1 MDNAGCMCEC
11 SSWCRVDMTPEQFK
25 AKHHM
30 LCPHYNDTIRVVKIT
45 HDGNSC
51 IDADISNSLR
61 SLEDG
66 DNYSYQVELMD
77 MLKREYEALPE
88 FTGF

>member
-1 MDNAGCMCEC
+1 MNTTECEC
-11 SSWCRVDMTPEQFK
+11 SGWCRVDMTPEQFK
-25 AKHHM
+25 AKHHVH
-30 LCPHYNDTIRVVKIT
+30 CQHYNDTIRVVKIT

-51 IDADISNSLR
+51 IDADIPNALR

-66 DNYSYQVELMD
+66 DNYCYQVELID
-77 MLKREYEALPE
+77 MLVREYEALPE